1 MQAIFQSISTAI
13 NNLFQN
19 MGRTFVTLIG
29 IVLSVS
35 AIIMVMS
42 AGESVKQ
49 FILDQLGIFGT
60 DIIQVEP
67 RVPSGTTG
75 QDRSASGTINSLT
88 SITTLTLEDGEAIE
102 RLNNV
107 RAVAGGS
114 FGQEQVKYGRER
126 NSTMIFGASAPMEEV
141 DANIVVQT
149 GKFFSKEEDNSLSQ
163 VVVLGDGLKE
173 KLFSGRDAIG
183 EKVDIGGQGYRVVG
197 VLEERG
203 GSGFLDF
210 DDMAY
215 IPIQTLQKK
224 ILGIDYVTFLTIRV
238 ENVDQIEQTTQN
250 VRSLLRSRHDIY
262 DVRDDDFEAVSVA
275 EGQELIE
282 EVFGAISILLLAL
295 ASVSLVVGGVGI
307 MNVMFV
313 AMEERISEIGLRK
326 ALGARSKDVL
336 LQFLTESV
344 VISIFGAIIGLILG
358 VTFVGLIIFALSSFG
373 IEVAFGVTGDSL
385 LVGIGF
391 SVIAGILFGFYP
403 AYRASKIAPTEAMRK
418 G

>member
-19 MGRTFVTLIG
+19 MGRTVVTLIG

-75 QDRSASGTINSLT
+75 QDRSASGTVNALT

-102 RLNNV
+102 RLDNV

-126 NSTMIFGASAPMEEV
+126 NSTMIFGSSASMEEV
-141 DANIVVQT
+141 DENVVVIE
-149 GKFFSKEEDNSLSQ
+149 GRFFTQQEDKGLSQ
-163 VVVLGDGLKE
+163 VVVLGFGLKE
-173 KLFSGRDAIG
+173 KLFGESTAIG

-197 VLEERG
+197 ILRERG
-203 GSGFLDF
+203 GAGFLDF

-238 ENVDQIEQTTQN
+238 EDVDQIQQTTQN
-250 VRSLLRSRHDIY
+250 VRALLRSRHDIY
-262 DVRDDDFEAVSVA
+262 DIRDDDFEAVSVA

-282 EVFGAISILLLAL
+282 EVFGAISVLLLAL

-344 VISIFGAIIGLILG
+344 VISLFGAVIGLLLG
-358 VTFVGLIIFALSSFG
+358 ITFVGLIVLGLSYAG
-373 IEVAFGVTGDSL
+373 IEVAFGVTQESL
-385 LVGIGF
+385 LVSIVF
-391 SVIAGILFGFYP
+391 SVIAGIVFGLYP
-403 AYRASKIAPTEAMRK
+403 AYRASKIVPTEAMRK
-418 G
+418 